1 MAGVL
6 SEVLGRPV
14 QAGVRL
20 PSRGAE
26 GEADRFGATEAWAQG
41 YADMVD
47 AQNDQGFYGA
57 SQPTTP
63 DLAPTTFRQWCEEV
77 LKPAVLQFRN

>member
-1 MAGVL
+1 
-6 SEVLGRPV
+6 
-14 QAGVRL
+14 
-20 PSRGAE
+20 
-26 GEADRFGATEAWAQG
+26 
-41 YADMVD
+41 MVD

-77 LKPAVLQFRN
+77 LKPAVLQSRN